1 MAPAVCGHQE
11 RGSRRRSH
19 ILVEEWFVAGACDG
33 FNLMCP
39 AYPDSLDDFV
49 DLVVP
54 ELQRRGL
61 FRTTYPGTTWRDSLG
76 MWSFA

>member
-1 MAPAVCGHQE
+1 MIGTPETVADRIEA
-11 RGSRRRSH
+11 
-19 ILVEEWFVAGACDG
+19 WFVAGACDG
-33 FNLMCP
+33 FDLMCP

-61 FRTTYPGTTWRDSLG
+61 FRTVPGNHSARQSGTVVLCVKAPG
-76 MWSFA
+76 